1 MKTIAIIPAR
11 GGSKG
16 LPGKNIKLLDG
27 HPLIAYP
34 ISAARLS
41 GACDEIIVTTDSE
54 EIADVARRYG
64 ANVPFIRPRE
74 LAQDLS
80 TTEETLQH
88 ALASYEEL
96 ANEAFDICVFLTATD
111 IFRNPAWIKQAVDA
125 LKNDPDLE
133 SAFSVQGTHKNYWIK
148 NDDDEGYSRLQ
159 EWMASYSSRQV
170 RKKIYREDTGLT
182 CASRAHLW
190 RNGRRIGDSISPII
204 NDRTETGLD
213 IHSEFDFFLCE
224 QAIAWLKA
232 NDPDNAPQIIEPKR

>member
-16 LPGKNIKLLDG
+16 LPGKNIRPLDG

-41 GACDEIIVTTDSE
+41 GVCDEIIVTTDSE
-54 EIADVARRYG
+54 GIADIAKSYG
-64 ANVPFIRPRE
+64 AAVPFIRPAE

-88 ALASYEEL
+88 ALESYEALTGET
-96 ANEAFDICVFLTATD
+96 FDICVFLTATD
-111 IFRNPAWIKQAVDA
+111 IFRNPAWIREAVEA
-125 LKNDPDLE
+125 LKTDPDLE
-133 SAFSVQGTHKNYWIK
+133 SAFAVHATHKNYWMK
-148 NDDDEGYSRLQ
+148 DDGDGYTRLQ

-182 CASRAHLW
+182 CASRAWLW
-190 RNGRRIGDSISPII
+190 REGRRIGDRVLPII
-204 NDRTETGLD
+204 NDRTETSLD
-213 IHSEFDFFLCE
+213 IHAEFDFFLCE

-232 NDPDNAPQIIEPKR
+232 HDPANAPKIVDPGR

>member
-16 LPGKNIKLLDG
+16 LPGKNIKSLDG

-41 GACDEIIVTTDSE
+41 GVCDEVLVTTDSE
-54 EIADVARRYG
+54 EIAELAKCYG
-64 ANVPFIRPRE
+64 AKVPFIRPAE

-88 ALASYEEL
+88 ALVSYEAL
-96 ANEAFDICVFLTATD
+96 VNDTFDICVFLTATD

-125 LKNDPDLE
+125 LKDNPDLE
-133 SAFSVQGTHKNYWIK
+133 SAFSAHATHKNYWM
-148 NDDDEGYSRLQ
+148 NDDEVGFRRLQ
-159 EWMASYSSRQV
+159 DWMASYSSRQV

-190 RNGRRIGDSISPII
+190 RGGRRIGDKVLPII

-213 IHSEFDFFLCE
+213 IHNEFDFFLCE

-232 NDPDNAPQIIEPKR
+232 NDPTNAPQILNPDH

>member
-16 LPGKNIKLLDG
+16 LPGKNIKSLDG

-41 GACDEIIVTTDSE
+41 GVCDEVLVTTDSE
-54 EIADVARRYG
+54 EIAELAKRYG
-64 ANVPFIRPRE
+64 AKVPFIRPAE

-88 ALASYEEL
+88 ALVSYEAL
-96 ANEAFDICVFLTATD
+96 VNDTFDICVFLTATD

-125 LKNDPDLE
+125 LKDNPDLE
-133 SAFSVQGTHKNYWIK
+133 SAFSAHATHKNYWM
-148 NDDDEGYSRLQ
+148 NDDEDGFRRLQ
-159 EWMASYSSRQV
+159 DWMASYSSRQV

-190 RNGRRIGDSISPII
+190 RGGRRIGDKVLPII

-213 IHSEFDFFLCE
+213 IHNEFDFFLCE

-232 NDPDNAPQIIEPKR
+232 KDPANAPQILNPDH